1 MNNIALAVSLATEP
15 TKAFGELRDRPRFWF
30 PLLVMVLSTVA
41 VAYWYYN
48 IVDVDWLKDLI
59 ISSNPK
65 MTEQE
70 RAAVTGMMTRTTMLW
85 SGVVG
90 SIIIIPLFYV
100 IHAVV
105 LLLTAKITKVSLGF
119 KHWFAMVSWTSL
131 AGLLNIVIGA
141 IFLLLSDNSQVSPGV
156 MAPLSLNELLLHRPI
171 GSPGQGLL
179 DMLSIP
185 SLLTWAL
192 MIVGVRTWSQRS
204 WGFSAAFVLVP
215 LGVICAIWAFI
226 AFR

>member
-15 TKAFGELRDRPRFWF
+15 TKAFGELRERPRFWL

-41 VAYWYYN
+41 VAYWYYS
-48 IVDVDWLKDLI
+48 IVDVDWLKDMI

-70 RAAVTGMMTRTTMLW
+70 RAAVGGMMTRTTMLW

-90 SIIIIPLFYV
+90 SIIIIPLFFA
-100 IHAVV
+100 IHAVI
-105 LLLTAKITKVSLGF
+105 LLLTAKVTKVSLGF
-119 KHWFAMVSWTSL
+119 KHWFAMVSWASL
-131 AGLLNIVIGA
+131 AGLLSIVIGA
-141 IFLLLSDNSQVSPGV
+141 IFLILRDNAQVSPGV
-156 MAPLSLNELLLHRPI
+156 LAPLSLNELLLHRPI

-179 DMLSIP
+179 DTLSIP
-185 SLLTWAL
+185 SFLTWAL

>member
-15 TKAFGELRDRPRFWF
+15 TKAFGELRERPRFWL

-41 VAYWYYN
+41 VAYWYYS
-48 IVDVDWLKDLI
+48 IVDVDWLKDMI

-70 RAAVTGMMTRTTMLW
+70 RAAVGGMMTRTTMLW

-90 SIIIIPLFYV
+90 SIIIIPLFFA
-100 IHAVV
+100 IHAVI
-105 LLLTAKITKVSLGF
+105 LLLTAKFTKVSLGF
-119 KHWFAMVSWTSL
+119 KHWFAMVSWASL
-131 AGLLNIVIGA
+131 AGLLSIVIGA
-141 IFLLLSDNSQVSPGV
+141 IFLILRDNAQVSPGV
-156 MAPLSLNELLLHRPI
+156 LAPLSLNELLLHRPI

-179 DMLSIP
+179 DTLSIP
-185 SLLTWAL
+185 SFLTWAL